1 MKYKLIAT
9 DFDGTLLTDNKKIT
23 IETKNTLKNIKN
35 EYIIVG
41 ATARNLGSV
50 KSVCDINIFHYL
62 ILNNGACIYDVCND
76 KVIYEN
82 YLDFKIV
89 EKISEK
95 FKTIAS
101 EIDYCC
107 LNKYYKK
114 KKESKFDSKDFIDN
128 INNTDEVKEKVM
140 RMNIFFDEYSD
151 IEKYKKLID
160 DEYDGLNTFV
170 MQDSNDVLKWLVVN
184 PSETSKKTSLKRLG
198 EYLNIGLDNMVYFG
212 DGPNDIET
220 ISSVGCGVA
229 MENALLEVK
238 KIAKNITLSNND
250 NGVAEFIKNL
260 KK

>member
-9 DFDGTLLTDNKKIT
+9 DFDGTLLTDDKKIT

-114 KKESKFDSKDFIDN
+114 KKENNFDSRDFIDN
-128 INNTDEVKEKVM
+128 INNTDEIKEKVM
-140 RMNIFFDEYSD
+140 RMNIFFNEYSD

-160 DEYDGLNTFV
+160 DEYDYLNTFV
-170 MQDSNDVLKWLVVN
+170 MQDSNAVLKWLVVN
-184 PSETSKKTSLKRLG
+184 PTKTSKKTSLKRLG